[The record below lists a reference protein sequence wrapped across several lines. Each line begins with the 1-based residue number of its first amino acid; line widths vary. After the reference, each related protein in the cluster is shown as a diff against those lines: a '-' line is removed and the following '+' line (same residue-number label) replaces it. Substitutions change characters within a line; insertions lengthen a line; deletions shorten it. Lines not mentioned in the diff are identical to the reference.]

1 MLHQPSG
8 GAGGQASDIA
18 IQAAEI
24 LKVRARL
31 NGMYVRHT
39 RQALA
44 TIETTLERDHFMS
57 AEEAL
62 KFGIVDEVVERR
74 PAGPPAAA
82 GAAGGAAAAGAQA

>member
-31 NGMYVRHT
+31 NGLYVEHT
-39 RQALA
+39 RQELGV
-44 TIETTLERDHFMS
+44 IERTLERDHFMT

-62 KFGIVDEVVERR
+62 AFGVVDEVVQRR
-74 PAGPPAAA
+74 PAT
-82 GAAGGAAAAGAQA
+82 AAAAAATG